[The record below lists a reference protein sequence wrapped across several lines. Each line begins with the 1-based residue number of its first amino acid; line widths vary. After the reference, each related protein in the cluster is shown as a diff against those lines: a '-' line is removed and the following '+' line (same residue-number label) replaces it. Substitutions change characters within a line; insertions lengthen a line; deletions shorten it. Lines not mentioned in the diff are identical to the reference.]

1 MEHLWSPW
9 RSKYIAT
16 FKTDEKEKVN
26 SCFLCDAAN
35 CGEYNEENL
44 VVFKN
49 DLIVILLNRY
59 PYNSGHLLIAPRIH
73 TGDINELTLEL
84 MNDINQHIKLSINI
98 LDKLY
103 KPHGYNIGANLGRAA
118 GAGVPDHIHYHIVP
132 RWYGDTNFVTTVSD
146 IKVISEQI
154 DEARINIAREF
165 LEVVKN

>member
-16 FKTDEKEKVN
+16 FKTDEKDKDN

-59 PYNSGHLLIAPRIH
+59 PYNSGHLLLAPLSHI
-73 TGDINELTLEL
+73 GDIT
-84 MNDINQHIKLSINI
+84 KLSLEVMNEINIKIQTSIKI

-154 DEARINIAREF
+154 DEARVNIAREF
-165 LEVVKN
+165 EGIQ